1 MKNTDKV
8 NPDELKRFESE
19 FQGVKDVIPEI
30 LRLKKEYEERK
41 IQINVLNNYAET
53 LTDNQLVTLY
63 TIYYCGRDYKRQ
75 PIDGVSIKNDYLK
88 ECVLTMDA
96 LNLSYDKGINR
107 MECLRFLN
115 NKWRW
120 INDFLTL
127 ALNILK

>member
-96 LNLSYDKGINR
+96 LYLSYDKGINR

-120 INDFLTL
+120 INDFLML